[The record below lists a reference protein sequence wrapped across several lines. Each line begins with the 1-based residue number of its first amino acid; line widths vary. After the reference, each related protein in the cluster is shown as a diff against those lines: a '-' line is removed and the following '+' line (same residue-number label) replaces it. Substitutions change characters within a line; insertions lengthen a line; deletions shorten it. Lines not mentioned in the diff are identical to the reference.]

1 MVNRKQHVTELMD
14 AAQVLR
20 RKASGLSRHT
30 GNRITPSQWLVIGYI
45 SQHEGASTNETA
57 AALRMSGSAVTQLVN
72 GLVTQGFLKRQPDPR
87 DRRANTLVVSS
98 KSKKRISGF
107 KKKHVQTMLKMF
119 EALSDK
125 EFEQYV
131 ALSKKILTSFS
142 AEII

>member
-1 MVNRKQHVTELMD
+1 MSESELHD
-14 AAQVLR
+14 EFALEHRGPDVGQGEQQGRAEDEEAPAQQEELAGEARAGHSPDSVRRGRILQTGAAR
-20 RKASGLSRHT
+20 REAGH
-30 GNRITPSQWLVIGYI
+30 Q
-45 SQHEGASTNETA
+45 
-57 AALRMSGSAVTQLVN
+57 GSPKILP
-72 GLVTQGFLKRQPDPR
+72 KRQPDPR